1 MAKAKSIV
9 DETVDTE
16 AEPLPVQAPTG
27 DLVQVTVTKFGAGLV
42 STGERDATGDV
53 WAQRGDKL
61 MVSKSVATSLETLG
75 FAEAD

>member
-16 AEPLPVQAPTG
+16 AEPLPVQKPNG
-27 DLVQVTVTKFGAGLV
+27 DLVQVTITKFGAGLV
-42 STGERDATGDV
+42 STGQRDETGDV

-61 MVSKSVATSLETLG
+61 MVSKSVAMQLEALG
-75 FAEAD
+75 RAEAD